1 MDSLNSIAIVSFS
14 KEKVGNFKG
23 QKNEALI
30 QRIIEAHTNEGDIV
44 LDFFSGTGTTASVA
58 QKLNRRWIAIEQ
70 MDEQIKKSVDR
81 LKKTIDGEQVGI
93 SKAVGWKGGG
103 SFIYAELAKAN
114 QSFVDRIEDSKNTK
128 EKKMNTVKKKLS
140 LMTLGMAMFGLSFV
154 SQAHAVNPGLI
165 DIKVSISATKS
176 LALGST
182 TYNYGALGVG
192 VSSVS
197 SSILVTNDS
206 GGYLES
212 YSLQGADADIQG
224 GGDTWS
230 LAASTSASTD
240 DYALAAQFGTAQPTN
255 VDASWTS
262 DSLTTSVVNCTTDQT
277 FGNNSAGQTC
287 FQVSPVS
294 GSNTRNLWFRIKT
307 PGVINNTAQ
316 HLAVVT
322 LGVQ

>member
-1 MDSLNSIAIVSFS
+1 
-14 KEKVGNFKG
+14 
-23 QKNEALI
+23 
-30 QRIIEAHTNEGDIV
+30 
-44 LDFFSGTGTTASVA
+44 
-58 QKLNRRWIAIEQ
+58 
-70 MDEQIKKSVDR
+70 
-81 LKKTIDGEQVGI
+81 
-93 SKAVGWKGGG
+93 
-103 SFIYAELAKAN
+103 
-114 QSFVDRIEDSKNTK
+114 
-128 EKKMNTVKKKLS
+128 
-140 LMTLGMAMFGLSFV
+140 MTLGMAMFGLSFV

-224 GGDTWS
+224 GGDTWA